1 MYSGQWSTDQSHPEV
16 RNYLQIFESL
26 TFLISSANNVSVATQ
41 VAGAGGHTFC
51 FEVLITES

>member
-41 VAGAGGHTFC
+41 VAGAIHF
-51 FEVLITES
+51 VLKF